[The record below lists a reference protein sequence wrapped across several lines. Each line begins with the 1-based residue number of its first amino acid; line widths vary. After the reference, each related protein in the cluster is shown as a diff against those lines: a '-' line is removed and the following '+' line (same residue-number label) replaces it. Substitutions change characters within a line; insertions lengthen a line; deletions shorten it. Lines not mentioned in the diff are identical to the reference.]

1 MKKKSLYLS
10 IILTIIGAIYACY
23 DDQID
28 DLLKDY
34 RFKTEIVNLNGQ
46 DFKDLYMHTET
57 DFAIDIQKTSDIGSY
72 KLSYTQEEGEGVL
85 KYHDT
90 IIEPGISVSCKED
103 RLKFRYIPASS
114 GDHKLLFKLSN
125 EAINVTERFEGQASK
140 LYFQTEVIKLPAKP
154 LVDKQFTF
162 NLKLKKAADAT
173 TAKSFATSVTVL
185 DGAGEIVFQQID
197 TIQTDS
203 TQKNLFARSNSKD
216 QNYLIEGENQLSYI
230 SRKAGK
236 NVLQFQVT
244 NSLGFSQSIDVPIDV
259 YVPDFSV
266 ETITDTV
273 ADAGATNNFLLKV
286 TDTDN
291 HGQNIYQVAY
301 RNLQN
306 SGKLRINNNELQVG
320 STLQLQ
326 KGENICEFIPM
337 ELGEAAL
344 EFIVKD
350 KYNSVKKDTAYFKVQ
365 KSETNINIS
374 DHERNITVYNT
385 QNFNFAVNKKNY
397 KGNYR
402 FEIIQN
408 PLNSVAIKVN
418 GEDYKGGQIS
428 IVSPQNTL
436 VSFIPSRPGDLKLT
450 LKVYDDYNSES
461 TSELNYTV
469 ENTQGK
475 ITISNQQQTLNLLET
490 NKFNFAVSKPNY
502 NDKYQFEISMFPLSG
517 TLQVDGANYYGGRQ
531 DIANPLNTQVSFT
544 PNKVGEVTMTLTVYD
559 VFGGSFTETLKYTV
573 TNTGIKLAV
582 TNLEKGNIILGK
594 ETTFDFSAT
603 KDFYSGDLR
612 FEIDMSPEDAGKL
625 KVDGKAYSNFV
636 GAYTTIKTGEKSII
650 SFTPTKEGEAN
661 LLIKVFDEFGGET
674 SYPVTYK
681 VSNPPVKMEVYNY
694 NPASVLNT
702 ENLLSLS
709 LSKENYT
716 GTFNYTISTDP
727 IGTGTIKVNGEEYKG
742 GKNLLDKPDNVTLS
756 FTPTKEAETRLT
768 LNIEDEIG
776 GKLERTFT
784 YKVSNPELNVLVT
797 NPTEELTINKQASI
811 LFAVSKEQYTGKF
824 QYQIANVE
832 GCSDIKVN
840 NTPYPAD
847 SRLDVPV
854 ITGTSITFI
863 PSKVGKVRLQLHIF
877 DEWGKTVVKNLEF
890 TVTNSDIDLK
900 VTNVENQVYVGK
912 PSTFNFSSTKPNY
925 TGNLSYEITP
935 TPEGMGTLV
944 VDGKTYSSGKIEFT
958 AGKDVP
964 VTFTPA
970 KEGEVSFLLKVTDEF
985 GGEKSQTIN
994 QVITNP
1000 AIKLEVIN
1008 YTTEAIINTEKV
1020 FNFTTTKD
1028 QYTGAFNYSITTTP
1042 SGAGAIKI
1050 NDKIY
1055 TGGMVPLENPANTKV
1070 SFVPSVAGEITVTL
1084 NVTDNVGGKI
1094 ERIFTYNVTNPDL
1107 TILLPNIE
1115 TDLTFNK
1122 TTSFNFSVLKPNYN
1136 GKFTFTI
1143 DADNCKDVKVNDIAY
1158 TLGSTAEVSKPEG
1171 MKVSLIP
1178 SSTKP
1183 INLTLKI
1190 FDEWGRS
1197 ATQQLSFTVTN
1208 SDIDLKV
1215 TNVENQVYVGKPS
1228 TFNFSSTKLNYT
1240 GNLSYEITP
1249 TPEGMGS
1256 LVVDGKAYSS
1266 GKIEFSAGKDVSV
1279 TFTPG
1284 KEGEVSFLLKVT
1296 DEFGGEKSQTINQV
1310 ITNPAIKLEVV
1321 NYTTEA
1327 TINTEKVF
1335 NFTTTKDQYTGA
1347 FNYSITTTPS
1357 GAGVIKINDK
1367 IYAGGVVPLEN
1378 PANTKVSF
1386 VPSVAGEI
1394 TVTLNV
1400 TDNVGGKTERIFTY
1414 NVTNPDLSLVLA
1426 NVESDITI
1434 DKTSAFNFAVN
1445 KANYTGKF
1453 NAIITGENCRDI
1465 KINDIAYSQNTP
1477 IEVSSTGTRVSFIPT
1492 VVGSASTKLQISVTD
1507 DWGKTATQD
1516 LVFNVVNSNISLQ
1529 LKNVSPKLHVG
1540 EISEYSFIAS
1550 KPNYTGNLKFEITPT
1565 PEGMGTLVVNGKQYV
1580 SGQVEIQSGKE
1591 VPVKFTPTK
1600 EGNVS
1605 FKLTTSDQFGGE
1617 TVETISQSITNPAI
1631 KTEITGFVPEGSLNV
1646 ENGFNFSVSKE
1657 YYTGKYNY
1665 IITTVPSNAAQI
1677 KVNDEIYNGGLSE
1690 LTNPANTKVNIKPTT
1705 SGKITLN
1712 LIVTDATGGR
1722 WEKAF
1727 EYNIVN
1733 NQTKL
1738 VVSNQETAISL
1749 DKETSFNFA
1758 VSKANYTGKFTYE
1771 ITSEPVTAG
1780 KIKVN
1785 GTPYEGGRTDVINPT
1800 NTKVSF
1806 IPEKIGATFLNVKIW
1821 DEFGGETEERLSYI
1835 VANSKFSIVTSNVEK
1850 TIQLGK
1856 PTTFNYSTVKENY
1869 SGSYKQEIIIT
1880 PENAG
1885 EIKINGTAYNSGKVP
1900 VTNPVNT
1907 IIEFVSN
1914 KAGQNT
1920 LQLKVYDE
1928 FGGEA
1933 VENIVFNCVNPEI
1946 SINTTNK
1953 EESIIYNTPTSF
1965 NVALAKKFYTGTF
1978 KYQISQIP
1986 ANSGVVTVDGAVY
1999 DGGITTVT
2007 NPDNLRIGFTP
2018 TREGAVS
2025 LKLKIMDDVEGVIE
2039 EIYNFSVA
2047 NPEIEVNVTNHTPDV
2062 MVNATS
2068 TFNFT
2073 AAKANYPGKLM
2084 YQIEQSPAG
2093 IASLKINGTTYTG
2106 GKLELT
2112 TPLNN
2117 TVKFTA
2123 NKNCAIVLKLTVTDE
2138 WGKSTV
2144 KDIPFSVVNTDI
2156 SINITNKEQDL
2167 LLSKATTLNFSV
2179 SKPNYGGTFK
2189 ARVIDAENTG
2199 TIKFNN
2205 NSYSGEEIE
2214 VQANNSIEYTPKK
2227 LGAILL
2233 KLQVTDELGGEK
2245 EVPLSFNVTNPEIQV
2260 RITNKEDELIYNTRT
2275 NFNIAL
2281 TKDFYV
2287 GTFDY
2292 EIEQVPANSGIVTVD
2307 DVAYPG
2313 GSVTATNHSNI
2324 RVAFTPTRAGRVS
2337 LRFRFTD
2344 KTGAEAVQ
2352 TLDFNVTNPAIA
2364 VNVTGQTPDIKVNTP
2379 TTFNFT
2385 VSKPNYT
2392 GKFQYQLE
2400 ESPVSGVIKING
2412 TDYTG
2417 GKIDITNVNSNPIS
2431 FTANKTGAVT
2441 LKLTVTDEWGI
2452 STEKLINYS
2461 VSNTD
2466 ILVDIKDKEFD
2477 LLLNKAT
2484 TLNFTVNKPNY
2495 SGSFKAEIVQ
2505 DPENCGTIKLNSSA
2519 YSNGKVNLQE
2529 NNTIT
2534 FTPSTTGAV
2543 LLTLKIFDEH
2553 DGEKDV
2559 ALNFNV
2565 TNPGINLTV
2574 TNKQENIIFNTATSL
2589 NVAMSKDYYSG
2600 AYDYIIEQIPAGSG
2614 TITVD
2619 GVAYNGGTAAVT
2631 NPANLRIGFTPTSDG
2646 RVSLKLTIKDKVGAE
2661 VIENLNFHVTN
2672 PAIAVNV
2679 TGQTKD
2685 IQANATTS
2693 FNFSVAK
2700 PNYTGKF
2707 QYQIVQD
2714 PADVGTIK
2722 VNGTAYSG
2730 GKIDITNINSNSV
2743 EFTPSKLGA
2752 VVLKLQVT
2760 DTWGMMT
2767 EIPINYSVSN
2777 TNIVANVTNNEY
2789 ELLLNKATT
2798 FKFSVSKPNY
2808 SGGFTAKIVTDPT
2821 NTGTIKLNNS
2831 AHTGTTVAI
2840 QATNTVEFIPSRT
2853 GAIMM
2858 KIIISDDLG
2867 GEKEVPITFNV
2878 TNPGINLTV
2887 TNKQENIIFKTAT
2900 NFNVAMKKDYY
2911 SGAYDYIVEQIPAG
2925 SGRVTIDGVAYSGG
2939 TAAVTNPANLR
2950 IGFTP
2955 TVEGRVSLKITIK
2968 DKVGGEVAET
2978 YDFNVTNPAIAV
2990 NVTGHKSDANVNIPT
3005 TFNFA
3010 VSKANYSGK
3019 FQYQIVQDPV
3029 NVGTIKVNGT
3039 AYSGGKIDITNISSN
3054 SVEFTPTKIGAVTLK
3069 LTITDEWGKSTEVPL
3084 SYSISNTD
3092 ISIDVTNAEY
3102 KLLLNKATTFNFAVS
3117 KPNYSG
3123 GFTAKIVTDPTNTG
3137 TIKLNNSAHTG
3148 TAVALQ
3154 ANNTVVFTPT
3164 TAGAIVLKIL
3174 VSDNLGGEK
3183 EIAIP
3188 FTVENPAIEVTIT
3201 NKESSVL
3208 YKSTTT
3214 FNASI
3219 SKANYSGKFNY
3230 RISTSPAAAGAI
3242 TVGGKA
3248 HTGNYTEVS
3257 APAGLQ
3263 IGFTPVIEGYVSLL
3277 LEIEDETG
3285 NKTEKTLDFNV
3296 TNPAVNLTINN
3307 SGTDLTLGS
3316 SHSFS
3321 ISASK
3326 QGYTGAYTYEVT
3338 QYPYAAGDM
3347 TVAGSTSLSGKLTAN
3362 PANITF
3368 KPTRLGAI
3376 VLNIKITDEWSKS
3389 VEKQI
3394 DFNVSNSPITLAFV
3408 NNESNVV
3415 LNNPTNFNFKATK
3428 ANYSDSETVTYS
3440 ITPATSMG
3448 TLTVDGKAYNGTEV
3462 SVSYGKIKAG
3472 LPVVFTP
3479 TREGVSSLTFMVK
3492 DTYGTTTTKT
3502 IDFNVANPELSLF
3515 LAGVNTGQANEVTL
3529 GETFKYTFNV
3539 DKANYSDDFAYIITL
3554 SPSDAGTIATSD
3566 ITPRSV
3572 GVVTGT
3578 LQKGSFGVST
3588 GEIRFTPSNSTY
3600 LNQNVTINVEV
3611 RDKWGNKKNTSSTF
3625 NIKTSAINVNMNRK
3639 TSIPVEEPYVFYF
3652 MVDKAGY
3659 SGKFTYQLTG
3669 WNDGEKIETSAD
3681 GSKYT
3686 TYNGG
3691 KYDLPHKDHSYIRY
3705 TPAKV
3710 GTVPLKL
3717 FVYDENSVEVMKELT
3732 FDVKVPE
3739 VKIATDRTSASGYMG
3754 DFIPFKLT
3762 ATDEKGED
3770 LNVSFA
3776 LENSS
3781 FNGTLRFNGSEVT
3794 PNTRSRVAGTTV
3806 ITNSGKVN
3814 TFEMASRDKGNFAAT
3829 TTAQNRWGSKAAVTT
3844 SISVTE
3850 MPRYTIS
3857 TSTIGSGTVSISP
3870 SVSDYESGTNVT
3882 ITAEPAEGWK
3892 FVRWQGSVSGNM
3904 NPLQVTVTGEMNVVA
3919 VFEENKVHV
3928 VASVSPNYG
3937 ATGSRYCK
3945 GTIEVIING
3954 NVASKKDQTSWI
3966 NSSMLLST
3974 DIPKGTK
3981 YTIRYNFYISTNGS
3995 SPVTSGTVKLTSG
4008 ETLNISNGGLIQY
4021 EISGTAG
4028 DNAGSFGHD
4037 HGIIIR
4043 SVN

>member
-1055 TGGMVPLENPANTKV
+1055 TGGM
-1070 SFVPSVAGEITVTL
+1070 
-1084 NVTDNVGGKI
+1084 
-1094 ERIFTYNVTNPDL
+1094 
-1107 TILLPNIE
+1107 
-1115 TDLTFNK
+1115 
-1122 TTSFNFSVLKPNYN
+1122 
-1136 GKFTFTI
+1136 
-1143 DADNCKDVKVNDIAY
+1143 
-1158 TLGSTAEVSKPEG
+1158 
-1171 MKVSLIP
+1171 
-1178 SSTKP
+1178 
-1183 INLTLKI
+1183 
-1190 FDEWGRS
+1190 
-1197 ATQQLSFTVTN
+1197 
-1208 SDIDLKV
+1208 
-1215 TNVENQVYVGKPS
+1215 
-1228 TFNFSSTKLNYT
+1228 
-1240 GNLSYEITP
+1240 
-1249 TPEGMGS
+1249 
-1256 LVVDGKAYSS
+1256 
-1266 GKIEFSAGKDVSV
+1266 
-1279 TFTPG
+1279 
-1284 KEGEVSFLLKVT
+1284 
-1296 DEFGGEKSQTINQV
+1296 
-1310 ITNPAIKLEVV
+1310 
-1321 NYTTEA
+1321 
-1327 TINTEKVF
+1327 
-1335 NFTTTKDQYTGA
+1335 
-1347 FNYSITTTPS
+1347 
-1357 GAGVIKINDK
+1357 
-1367 IYAGGVVPLEN
+1367 VPLEN

-3669 WNDGEKIETSAD
+3669 WNDGDKIETSAD

>member
-10 IILTIIGAIYACY
+10 IILTIMGAVYACY

-286 TDTDN
+286 SDTDN

-531 DIANPLNTQVSFT
+531 DIANPSNTQVSFT

-742 GKNLLDKPDNVTLS
+742 GKNLLDKLDNVTLS

-1084 NVTDNVGGKI
+1084 NVTDNVGGK
-1094 ERIFTYNVTNPDL
+1094 
-1107 TILLPNIE
+1107 
-1115 TDLTFNK
+1115 
-1122 TTSFNFSVLKPNYN
+1122 
-1136 GKFTFTI
+1136 
-1143 DADNCKDVKVNDIAY
+1143 
-1158 TLGSTAEVSKPEG
+1158 
-1171 MKVSLIP
+1171 
-1178 SSTKP
+1178 
-1183 INLTLKI
+1183 
-1190 FDEWGRS
+1190 
-1197 ATQQLSFTVTN
+1197 
-1208 SDIDLKV
+1208 
-1215 TNVENQVYVGKPS
+1215 
-1228 TFNFSSTKLNYT
+1228 
-1240 GNLSYEITP
+1240 
-1249 TPEGMGS
+1249 
-1256 LVVDGKAYSS
+1256 
-1266 GKIEFSAGKDVSV
+1266 
-1279 TFTPG
+1279 
-1284 KEGEVSFLLKVT
+1284 
-1296 DEFGGEKSQTINQV
+1296 
-1310 ITNPAIKLEVV
+1310 
-1321 NYTTEA
+1321 
-1327 TINTEKVF
+1327 
-1335 NFTTTKDQYTGA
+1335 
-1347 FNYSITTTPS
+1347 
-1357 GAGVIKINDK
+1357 
-1367 IYAGGVVPLEN
+1367 
-1378 PANTKVSF
+1378 
-1386 VPSVAGEI
+1386 
-1394 TVTLNV
+1394 
-1400 TDNVGGKTERIFTY
+1400 TERIFTY

-1565 PEGMGTLVVNGKQYV
+1565 PEGMGTLVVNGKQYI

-1733 NQTKL
+1733 NPTKL

-2117 TVKFTA
+2117 TVEFTA

-2400 ESPVSGVIKING
+2400 QSPVSGVIKING

-2900 NFNVAMKKDYY
+2900 SFNVAMKKDYY

-2978 YDFNVTNPAIAV
+2978 YDFNVTNPDIAV

-3188 FTVENPAIEVTIT
+3188 FTVENPAIEVAIT

-3307 SGTDLTLGS
+3307 SVTDLTLGS

-3376 VLNIKITDEWSKS
+3376 VLNIKITEEWGKS

-3462 SVSYGKIKAG
+3462 GVSYGKIKAG

-3625 NIKTSAINVNMNRK
+3625 NIKTSAISVNMNRK

-3669 WNDGEKIETSAD
+3669 WNDGDKIETSAD

-4028 DNAGSFGHD
+4028 DNAGSFG
-4037 HGIIIR
+4037 
-4043 SVN
+4043 VV

>member
-912 PSTFNFSSTKPNY
+912 PSTFNFSSTK
-925 TGNLSYEITP
+925 
-935 TPEGMGTLV
+935 
-944 VDGKTYSSGKIEFT
+944 
-958 AGKDVP
+958 
-964 VTFTPA
+964 
-970 KEGEVSFLLKVTDEF
+970 
-985 GGEKSQTIN
+985 
-994 QVITNP
+994 
-1000 AIKLEVIN
+1000 
-1008 YTTEAIINTEKV
+1008 
-1020 FNFTTTKD
+1020 
-1028 QYTGAFNYSITTTP
+1028 
-1042 SGAGAIKI
+1042 
-1050 NDKIY
+1050 
-1055 TGGMVPLENPANTKV
+1055 
-1070 SFVPSVAGEITVTL
+1070 
-1084 NVTDNVGGKI
+1084 
-1094 ERIFTYNVTNPDL
+1094 
-1107 TILLPNIE
+1107 
-1115 TDLTFNK
+1115 
-1122 TTSFNFSVLKPNYN
+1122 
-1136 GKFTFTI
+1136 
-1143 DADNCKDVKVNDIAY
+1143 
-1158 TLGSTAEVSKPEG
+1158 
-1171 MKVSLIP
+1171 
-1178 SSTKP
+1178 
-1183 INLTLKI
+1183 
-1190 FDEWGRS
+1190 
-1197 ATQQLSFTVTN
+1197 
-1208 SDIDLKV
+1208 
-1215 TNVENQVYVGKPS
+1215 
-1228 TFNFSSTKLNYT
+1228 LNYT

-1266 GKIEFSAGKDVSV
+1266 GKIEFTAGKDVPV
-1279 TFTPG
+1279 TFTPA

-1357 GAGVIKINDK
+1357 GAGAIKINDK
-1367 IYAGGVVPLEN
+1367 IYTGGMVPLEN

-3669 WNDGEKIETSAD
+3669 WNDGDKIETSAD

>member
-10 IILTIIGAIYACY
+10 IILTIIGAVYACY

-57 DFAIDIQKTSDIGSY
+57 DFAIDIQKTSDISSY

-374 DHERNITVYNT
+374 NHERNITVYNT

-559 VFGGSFTETLKYTV
+559 VFGGSFAETLKYTV

-594 ETTFDFSAT
+594 ETTFDFSST

-1084 NVTDNVGGKI
+1084 NVTDNVGGK
-1094 ERIFTYNVTNPDL
+1094 
-1107 TILLPNIE
+1107 
-1115 TDLTFNK
+1115 
-1122 TTSFNFSVLKPNYN
+1122 
-1136 GKFTFTI
+1136 
-1143 DADNCKDVKVNDIAY
+1143 
-1158 TLGSTAEVSKPEG
+1158 
-1171 MKVSLIP
+1171 
-1178 SSTKP
+1178 
-1183 INLTLKI
+1183 
-1190 FDEWGRS
+1190 
-1197 ATQQLSFTVTN
+1197 
-1208 SDIDLKV
+1208 
-1215 TNVENQVYVGKPS
+1215 
-1228 TFNFSSTKLNYT
+1228 
-1240 GNLSYEITP
+1240 
-1249 TPEGMGS
+1249 
-1256 LVVDGKAYSS
+1256 
-1266 GKIEFSAGKDVSV
+1266 
-1279 TFTPG
+1279 
-1284 KEGEVSFLLKVT
+1284 
-1296 DEFGGEKSQTINQV
+1296 
-1310 ITNPAIKLEVV
+1310 
-1321 NYTTEA
+1321 
-1327 TINTEKVF
+1327 
-1335 NFTTTKDQYTGA
+1335 
-1347 FNYSITTTPS
+1347 
-1357 GAGVIKINDK
+1357 
-1367 IYAGGVVPLEN
+1367 
-1378 PANTKVSF
+1378 
-1386 VPSVAGEI
+1386 
-1394 TVTLNV
+1394 
-1400 TDNVGGKTERIFTY
+1400 TERIFTY

-1516 LVFNVVNSNISLQ
+1516 LVFNVVNSNISFQ

-1565 PEGMGTLVVNGKQYV
+1565 PEGMGTLVVNGKQYI

-1600 EGNVS
+1600 EGNVN

-1631 KTEITGFVPEGSLNV
+1631 KTEITGFIPEGSLNV

-1733 NQTKL
+1733 NPTKL

-1806 IPEKIGATFLNVKIW
+1806 IPEKTGATFLNVKIW

-2117 TVKFTA
+2117 TVEFTA

-2352 TLDFNVTNPAIA
+2352 TLDFNVTNPAIV

-2484 TLNFTVNKPNY
+2484 TLNFTVNKPYY

-2777 TNIVANVTNNEY
+2777 TNIDANVTNNEY

-3039 AYSGGKIDITNISSN
+3039 AYSGGKIDITDISSN

-3188 FTVENPAIEVTIT
+3188 FTVENPAIEVAIT

-3285 NKTEKTLDFNV
+3285 NKTKKTLDFNV

-3376 VLNIKITDEWSKS
+3376 VLNIKITDEWGKS

-3669 WNDGEKIETSAD
+3669 WNDGDKIETSAD

>member
-912 PSTFNFSSTKPNY
+912 PSTFNFSSTK
-925 TGNLSYEITP
+925 
-935 TPEGMGTLV
+935 
-944 VDGKTYSSGKIEFT
+944 
-958 AGKDVP
+958 
-964 VTFTPA
+964 
-970 KEGEVSFLLKVTDEF
+970 
-985 GGEKSQTIN
+985 
-994 QVITNP
+994 
-1000 AIKLEVIN
+1000 
-1008 YTTEAIINTEKV
+1008 
-1020 FNFTTTKD
+1020 
-1028 QYTGAFNYSITTTP
+1028 
-1042 SGAGAIKI
+1042 
-1050 NDKIY
+1050 
-1055 TGGMVPLENPANTKV
+1055 
-1070 SFVPSVAGEITVTL
+1070 
-1084 NVTDNVGGKI
+1084 
-1094 ERIFTYNVTNPDL
+1094 
-1107 TILLPNIE
+1107 
-1115 TDLTFNK
+1115 
-1122 TTSFNFSVLKPNYN
+1122 
-1136 GKFTFTI
+1136 
-1143 DADNCKDVKVNDIAY
+1143 
-1158 TLGSTAEVSKPEG
+1158 
-1171 MKVSLIP
+1171 
-1178 SSTKP
+1178 
-1183 INLTLKI
+1183 
-1190 FDEWGRS
+1190 
-1197 ATQQLSFTVTN
+1197 
-1208 SDIDLKV
+1208 
-1215 TNVENQVYVGKPS
+1215 
-1228 TFNFSSTKLNYT
+1228 LNYT

-1327 TINTEKVF
+1327 IINTEKVF

-1357 GAGVIKINDK
+1357 GAGAIKINDK
-1367 IYAGGVVPLEN
+1367 IYTGGMVPLEN

-3669 WNDGEKIETSAD
+3669 WNDGDKIETSAD

>member
-72 KLSYTQEEGEGVL
+72 KLSYTQGEGEGVL

-877 DEWGKTVVKNLEF
+877 DEWGKTVVKNLE
-890 TVTNSDIDLK
+890 
-900 VTNVENQVYVGK
+900 
-912 PSTFNFSSTKPNY
+912 
-925 TGNLSYEITP
+925 
-935 TPEGMGTLV
+935 
-944 VDGKTYSSGKIEFT
+944 
-958 AGKDVP
+958 
-964 VTFTPA
+964 
-970 KEGEVSFLLKVTDEF
+970 
-985 GGEKSQTIN
+985 
-994 QVITNP
+994 
-1000 AIKLEVIN
+1000 
-1008 YTTEAIINTEKV
+1008 
-1020 FNFTTTKD
+1020 
-1028 QYTGAFNYSITTTP
+1028 
-1042 SGAGAIKI
+1042 
-1050 NDKIY
+1050 
-1055 TGGMVPLENPANTKV
+1055 
-1070 SFVPSVAGEITVTL
+1070 
-1084 NVTDNVGGKI
+1084 
-1094 ERIFTYNVTNPDL
+1094 
-1107 TILLPNIE
+1107 
-1115 TDLTFNK
+1115 
-1122 TTSFNFSVLKPNYN
+1122 
-1136 GKFTFTI
+1136 
-1143 DADNCKDVKVNDIAY
+1143 
-1158 TLGSTAEVSKPEG
+1158 
-1171 MKVSLIP
+1171 
-1178 SSTKP
+1178 
-1183 INLTLKI
+1183 
-1190 FDEWGRS
+1190 
-1197 ATQQLSFTVTN
+1197 FTVTN

-3669 WNDGEKIETSAD
+3669 WNDGDKIETSAD

>member
-877 DEWGKTVVKNLEF
+877 DEWGKTVVKNLE
-890 TVTNSDIDLK
+890 
-900 VTNVENQVYVGK
+900 
-912 PSTFNFSSTKPNY
+912 
-925 TGNLSYEITP
+925 
-935 TPEGMGTLV
+935 
-944 VDGKTYSSGKIEFT
+944 
-958 AGKDVP
+958 
-964 VTFTPA
+964 
-970 KEGEVSFLLKVTDEF
+970 
-985 GGEKSQTIN
+985 
-994 QVITNP
+994 
-1000 AIKLEVIN
+1000 
-1008 YTTEAIINTEKV
+1008 
-1020 FNFTTTKD
+1020 
-1028 QYTGAFNYSITTTP
+1028 
-1042 SGAGAIKI
+1042 
-1050 NDKIY
+1050 
-1055 TGGMVPLENPANTKV
+1055 
-1070 SFVPSVAGEITVTL
+1070 
-1084 NVTDNVGGKI
+1084 
-1094 ERIFTYNVTNPDL
+1094 
-1107 TILLPNIE
+1107 
-1115 TDLTFNK
+1115 
-1122 TTSFNFSVLKPNYN
+1122 
-1136 GKFTFTI
+1136 
-1143 DADNCKDVKVNDIAY
+1143 
-1158 TLGSTAEVSKPEG
+1158 
-1171 MKVSLIP
+1171 
-1178 SSTKP
+1178 
-1183 INLTLKI
+1183 
-1190 FDEWGRS
+1190 
-1197 ATQQLSFTVTN
+1197 FTVTN

-3669 WNDGEKIETSAD
+3669 WNDGDKIETSAD